1 MHTINEVTRFLLVSI
16 IPQNLNEEE
25 AFNDVREL
33 IALVESYGGEV
44 VDIVLQ
50 KRETHDKGMYIGRG
64 KVDEI
69 AQLVIEKEVDVVV
82 LNAAVNPAHIYQMQ
96 TIFEEGKRG
105 INVWDRVDLILK
117 IFSQHA
123 NTAEAKLQIELAAM
137 RHMGPRIY
145 GMGEDMSRQGGMVG
159 TRGIGE
165 TNTERMKRHWR
176 EQMKKVKDDLKR
188 LTQNR
193 QDQMETRVQAGL
205 KTVSLVGYTN
215 AGKSSLFNLLTGK
228 DREVKDALF
237 VTLDST
243 VGKVFLQDLGKEI
256 IVSDTIG
263 FIRDLPLDL
272 VEAFRSTLM
281 ESIYA
286 DILLHVIDVSDTDM
300 ERKIQTVY
308 EILQDLKL
316 QNKKIIYVFNKTDQ
330 AKDLNK
336 EEIINRY
343 TRFQPQFISVKK
355 EQGIEELKKV
365 ISENITA

>member
-1 MHTINEVTRFLLVSI
+1 MHTINEISRFLLVSI
-16 IPQNLNEEE
+16 VPQNLSEEE
-25 AFNDVREL
+25 TFNDIREL

-50 KRETHDKGMYIGRG
+50 KREIHDKGMYIGKG
-64 KVDEI
+64 KVEEV
-69 AQLVIEKEVDVVV
+69 AQLVIDKDVDVVV
-82 LNAAVNPAHIYQMQ
+82 LNAAVNPAHIYEMQ
-96 TIFEEGKRG
+96 TIFEERKRG

-145 GMGEDMSRQGGMVG
+145 GMGEEMSRQGGMVG

-188 LTQNR
+188 LTKNR
-193 QDQMETRVQAGL
+193 QDQMETRAQAGL

-286 DILLHVIDVSDTDM
+286 DILLHVIDVSDKDM

-316 QNKKIIYVFNKTDQ
+316 EKKKIIYVFNKIDQ
-330 AKDLNK
+330 AKEVDR
-336 EEIINRY
+336 EEIMKRY
-343 TRFQPQFISVKK
+343 SHFQPQFISVKSG
-355 EQGIEELKKV
+355 EGIEQLKQE
-365 ISENITA
+365 ISKSLQ